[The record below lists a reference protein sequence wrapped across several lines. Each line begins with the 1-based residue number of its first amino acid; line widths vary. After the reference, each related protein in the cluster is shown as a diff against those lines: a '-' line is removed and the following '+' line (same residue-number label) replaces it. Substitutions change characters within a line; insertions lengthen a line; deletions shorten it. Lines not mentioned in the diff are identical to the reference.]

1 MTFAEDGTIRTW
13 ELVVGSLA
21 GNEVQEVDKLDI
33 ANAETF
39 HNYSFHDE
47 KKKKKVNPVMV
58 LNSLKTYTVEGMEM
72 LEAAEVQQ
80 GVVLVAGTMK
90 KKFIVCY
97 RLGTHI

>member
-1 MTFAEDGTIRTW
+1 M
-13 ELVVGSLA
+13 
-21 GNEVQEVDKLDI
+21 
-33 ANAETF
+33 
-39 HNYSFHDE
+39 
-47 KKKKKVNPVMV
+47 KKVNPVMV
-58 LNSLKTYTVEGMEM
+58 LNSLKTYTVEGMER